1 MVMLAYQDVT
11 DPVFTSEDGTT
22 INCMVV
28 FPHLG
33 PDPVLY
39 TAAAS
44 DPGWEH
50 SEEIYARAISGE
62 FGLVAPYVVHEPTP
76 EEIRDAMPRISP
88 RELQLTLLNHGISPD
103 QVLAAI
109 MSMPAGIDRDRARIE
124 WEKAT
129 YFKRNHDLIDTLG
142 AVFGFTPEQIDAMWE
157 EAQTI

>member
-1 MVMLAYQDVT
+1 MAYLEYTDVT
-11 DPVFTSEDGTT
+11 DPVFSAEDDST
-22 INCMVV
+22 IDCTVT
-28 FPHLG
+28 FTHIG
-33 PDPVLY
+33 APVRF
-39 TAAAS
+39 TAALVS
-44 DPGWEH
+44 PEYQH
-50 SEEIYARAISGE
+50 SEEIYARAIAVE
-62 FGLVAPYVVHEPTP
+62 FGPVAPYVVHEPTP